1 MNHKGWQDLAKVCSI
16 CNDATVVF
24 EEGKFARVGEP
35 TEAALAVLV
44 EKVSDTTCSVVV
56 YICVLYSVAAQ
67 FLLHSATIV
76 ACSI

>member
-16 CNDATVVF
+16 CNDAKVVF

-44 EKVSDTTCSVVV
+44 EKVRCRTYTYD
-56 YICVLYSVAAQ
+56 IAL
-67 FLLHSATIV
+67 
-76 ACSI
+76 